1 MLFLKYEEMLQDPI
15 GNVKNLAAFMGFP
28 FSCAEEDAGVVQ
40 EIVQLCSF
48 EELKNSEANKNGNS
62 ALMGVKNDVY
72 FRKGAVGDWKNYMT
86 PEMAAQLDKIVEEAL
101 QGSGL
106 TFGISM

>member
-1 MLFLKYEEMLQDPI
+1 M
-15 GNVKNLAAFMGFP
+15 
-28 FSCAEEDAGVVQ
+28 VQ

-48 EELKNSEANKNGNS
+48 KELKSSEVNKNGRSS
-62 ALMGVKNDVY
+62 AMMGVKNDVY